1 MPYHCIQ
8 NIPYITVRMISNI
21 PIRSCFKVFK
31 IFFIKITKY
40 ISKNQFLLEVQ
51 MLKSSRWW
59 RWEITVSQADGGAG
73 GPL

>member
-1 MPYHCIQ
+1 
-8 NIPYITVRMISNI
+8 MISNI
-21 PIRSCFKVFK
+21 PIMLCFKVFK

-59 RWEITVSQADGGAG
+59 SRGTTVSQADGGAG
-73 GPL
+73 DQFSLFPNNNHAAQLGL